1 MAGADLEFF
10 YWIDK
15 APVTGVLP
23 FPTGRA
29 LVSLNAQA
37 AAAGV
42 GRGRVTVWLWAEKG
56 WKAAFAMARKNGEG
70 GDKPVYVVR
79 DGAPPFQDAD
89 KAEFVYLKERA

>member
-15 APVTGVLP
+15 APAHEALP
-23 FPTGRA
+23 FVTGRA
-29 LVSLNAQA
+29 LRSLDAQA
-37 AAAGV
+37 AADGV
-42 GRGRVTVWLWAEKG
+42 VRGRVVVWLWREKG
-56 WKAAFAMARKNGEG
+56 WKVAFAMARRIGEG

-79 DGAPPFQDAD
+79 ETRPPFRDAD